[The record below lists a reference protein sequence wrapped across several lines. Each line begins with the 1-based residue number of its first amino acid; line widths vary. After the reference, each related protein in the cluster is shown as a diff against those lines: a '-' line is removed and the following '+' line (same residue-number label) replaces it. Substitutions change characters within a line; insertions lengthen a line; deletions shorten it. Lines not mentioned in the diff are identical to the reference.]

1 MRQSGVNILSV
12 GGSDPSGISGLQ
24 RDARIA
30 WSMGYH
36 PLGVT
41 TAVTAQ
47 NTSGFTGVQ
56 PVDTQMIRQ
65 QLDAVLSDFDIA
77 AVKVGMLWSG
87 GIMRVVADSIRTLDC
102 PVVLDPVIR
111 STTGGMLVEDSAR
124 YALLHDVVPLA
135 NVVTPNA
142 FEAGYLTGTEVTDVD
157 GAGGAARSI
166 CQRGASAAVVTG
178 IQSGDTVHDV
188 LYDGQLRV
196 MKGRRL
202 EGGHRGGGCT
212 FSAAVACRMAAG
224 HDAAA
229 AVSLAR
235 ETARAA
241 VSGSVSLGAGRRAA
255 ADMPGPE
262 LAAAVDDLAA
272 VRSIARM
279 IPQCQT
285 NFVHAPPGAVSPD
298 QVLGI
303 RGRLVRTGDSV
314 VRAGVIAV
322 GGSKHVASAVCAAR
336 ARFPGLRSAV
346 NIRYSPEI
354 LAAMVRV
361 GFVVLFYDRD
371 REPDSVR
378 ESGSS
383 VAWGVSEATAAAD
396 EMPDAICHRGDFGK
410 EPMTLIFGE
419 TPGEVVSKIR
429 RISQGMRQ

>member
-1 MRQSGVNILSV
+1 MNCVLAYPSMCLAYTGHHPTNRGRTRKGMVNILSV

-47 NTSGFTGVQ
+47 NTSRFAGVQ
-56 PVDTQMIRQ
+56 PVDRAMVQQ

-77 AVKVGMLWSG
+77 AVKVGMLWSRHT
-87 GIMRVVADSIRTLDC
+87 IRMVADSLRTLDC
-102 PVVLDPVIR
+102 PVVLDPVVR
-111 STTGGMLVEDSAR
+111 STTGGMLLEDSAR
-124 YALLHDVVPLA
+124 QALLDYMVPLA
-135 NVVTPNA
+135 GVVTPNA
-142 FEAGYLTGTEVTDVD
+142 FEAGYLTDMDVTDVD
-157 GAGGAARSI
+157 KAGRAARNI

-178 IQSGDTVHDV
+178 MQSGDIISDV
-188 LYDGQLRV
+188 LYDGQLCV
-196 MKGRRL
+196 LKGRRL

-212 FSAAVACRMAAG
+212 FSAAVACCMAVG
-224 HDAAA
+224 HDTAS

-235 ETARAA
+235 ETARAS
-241 VSGSVSLGAGRRAA
+241 VSGSVSIGAGRRAA

-262 LAAAVDDLAA
+262 LAAAVDDLIA
-272 VRSIARM
+272 VRHIAHM

-285 NFVHAPPGAVSPD
+285 NFVHAPHDAVSPD

-314 VRAGVIAV
+314 MRAGVIAI

-336 ARFPGLRSAV
+336 ARFPDLRSAV

-354 LAAMVRV
+354 LAAMVRA
-361 GFVVLFYDRD
+361 GFVVLFYDRAG
-371 REPDSVR
+371 EPDSVK

-383 VAWGVSEATAAAD
+383 VAWGVSEAVSVAD
-396 EMPDAICHRGDFGK
+396 ATPDAICHRG
-410 EPMTLIFGE
+410 
-419 TPGEVVSKIR
+419 
-429 RISQGMRQ
+429 